1 MALIR
6 FRSSAPRESA
16 GFLAPDERC
25 RWRRGTGIEPAWN
38 VATRSTLDLKSRPG
52 TSRGNPAVNQ
62 DSAPRQEAHVRKSVP
77 GLQKPKVGLF
87 PHGTLRC
94 NLPAVSQYS
103 LPDAARIL
111 SVSPARLRYW
121 ERTAL
126 VSVGSGDTTPTRFE
140 FSDLVSIRG
149 VLALLDQGVPLRRIR
164 RHVEAA
170 RRNMPELKDPVRS
183 LRVWLEGSDRI
194 VVRHEGALIEPG
206 GQAVLDFGEADNTG
220 AEPVAELSSGPI
232 DQNELKLEAEEW
244 FAKGCELDTH
254 PETCDQAVECYVQ
267 GLELDPYFA
276 DCHCNLGAVYFNRGE
291 RDTARLCFERCL
303 EIEKDHLEANFNLGN
318 LLEEAGE
325 DQRALYHYRRAVA
338 VDPLYPDLHVN
349 LALLYEKLSR
359 SAQSRK
365 HWKRYLEIDASGPW
379 SEMARDRL
387 ASKRTDRLEG

>member
-1 MALIR
+1 MFYCRVAL
-6 FRSSAPRESA
+6 
-16 GFLAPDERC
+16 D
-25 RWRRGTGIEPAWN
+25 
-38 VATRSTLDLKSRPG
+38 
-52 TSRGNPAVNQ
+52 
-62 DSAPRQEAHVRKSVP
+62 
-77 GLQKPKVGLF
+77 
-87 PHGTLRC
+87 
-94 NLPAVSQYS
+94 
-103 LPDAARIL
+103 
-111 SVSPARLRYW
+111 
-121 ERTAL
+121 
-126 VSVGSGDTTPTRFE
+126 
-140 FSDLVSIRG
+140 
-149 VLALLDQGVPLRRIR
+149 
-164 RHVEAA
+164 
-170 RRNMPELKDPVRS
+170 
-183 LRVWLEGSDRI
+183 
-194 VVRHEGALIEPG
+194 
-206 GQAVLDFGEADNTG
+206 TG

-267 GLELDPYFA
+267 GLELDPDFA

-387 ASKRTDRLEG
+387 ASKRNDRLEG

>member
-1 MALIR
+1 M
-6 FRSSAPRESA
+6 
-16 GFLAPDERC
+16 
-25 RWRRGTGIEPAWN
+25 
-38 VATRSTLDLKSRPG
+38 
-52 TSRGNPAVNQ
+52 
-62 DSAPRQEAHVRKSVP
+62 
-77 GLQKPKVGLF
+77 GLF

-94 NLPAVSQYS
+94 NLRFVSQYS

-121 ERTAL
+121 ERTQL
-126 VSVGSGDTTPTRFE
+126 VSAGSGESTQTRFE

-194 VVRHEGALIEPG
+194 VVRHEGALLEPG
-206 GQAVLDFGEADNTG
+206 GQAVLDFTQVDESETEA
-220 AEPVAELSSGPI
+220 VAELAPVHGDEGNP
-232 DQNELKLEAEEW
+232 KWEAEEW
-244 FAKGCELDTH
+244 FAKGCELDTN
-254 PETCDQAVECYVQ
+254 PDTCDEAVECYMR

-303 EIEKDHLEANFNLGN
+303 EIQKDHLEANFNLGN
-318 LLEEAGE
+318 LLEEAGD
-325 DQRALYHYRRAVA
+325 DQRALYHYRRALV

-359 SAQSRK
+359 PSQSRK
-365 HWKRYLEIDASGPW
+365 HWKRYLQVDASGPW
-379 SEMARDRL
+379 SDMARDRL
-387 ASKRTDRLEG
+387 ASMRSDRLEG